1 MVVEAKNRR
10 QIISAFFILASV
22 PTAWFFYEALAPHA
36 KSAAEVLPVTEIKS
50 TGESLPMDFAIPWGN
65 EAQGK
70 EDSTTANDAKR
81 DSGAVQ
87 AAVPAN
93 FPKITSTDWRLLL
106 VGPDHPLAK
115 ENEIN
120 SDQLVEVAPGEK
132 LDKRIVADYQKMK
145 AEAKQAGVVITE
157 ISGYRSIADQQVVFN
172 EKFQRMKAQGMTDE
186 EAKAATMTDMTEPGY
201 SEHHTGLAMD
211 VVDEAW
217 LASDPTWTLSEDYGK
232 TVGGKWLAEHA
243 KEYGFII
250 RYPANKT
257 DLTKITYEPWHL
269 RYVGRE
275 VAEYMSQEDL
285 CLEEFVQEVKK
296 WGAYDS
302 QTLSQEN

>member
-22 PTAWFFYEALAPHA
+22 PTVWFFYEVLAPQP

-50 TGESLPMDFAIPWGN
+50 TGESLPTDFAIPWG
-65 EAQGK
+65 EAAQRVTENTTTS
-70 EDSTTANDAKR
+70 EDGSSNTA
-81 DSGAVQ
+81 
-87 AAVPAN
+87 AN
-93 FPKITSTDWRLLL
+93 ATMPVDFPKIATTDWRLLL
-106 VGPDHPLAK
+106 VGPDHPLK
-115 ENEIN
+115 QEIPG
-120 SDQLVEVAPGEK
+120 SQLTEVAPGEK
-132 LDKRIVADYQKMK
+132 LDKRVVTDYQNMK
-145 AEAKQAGVVITE
+145 AAAKEAGIVITE

-217 LASDPTWTLSEDYGK
+217 LATDPTWTLSEDYGK
-232 TVGGKWLAEHA
+232 TAGGKWLAEHGP
-243 KEYGFII
+243 EYGFII

-275 VAEYMSQEDL
+275 VAEYMNKEDL

-302 QTLSQEN
+302 QTLSQEK